1 MRGELVIVR
10 LFTPTAVHILREK
23 TMKSVKMLTLAA
35 ALIAGATSLAMAQVG
50 TDNPSGTTAA
60 PSHGQGG
67 MMKSSGSG
75 TTPSPKAQTQ
85 QKDKSPAA
93 TDAGVKQEK

>member
-1 MRGELVIVR
+1 MIVR

-23 TMKSVKMLTLAA
+23 TMKSVKTLTLAA

-50 TDNPSGTTAA
+50 SDNAPGTSGA
-60 PSHGQGG
+60 PTHAQGS
-67 MMKSSGSG
+67 MMKSSGEG